1 MKNLILTF
9 SFLFAC
15 AMAWAH
21 PPGQVCTGHHEH
33 EVHSHEDHEE
43 GGHFFPIGQQH
54 VDQLGDR
61 HNHDNHNHDG
71 HNHSEELLQQYYD
84 SIYQQMEGDLDEV
97 SVTGRSTINSK
108 LSAGRVSTIGT
119 AELCRAA
126 CCNLSESFETNASV
140 DVSYADAATGAK
152 QIKLLGLSGI
162 YVQMLTENMSNF
174 GGLATLYGLGY
185 VPGAWLSSVSIS
197 KGTSSVVN
205 GAQGISGQINIEYK
219 KPQTSAPFSIN
230 FMANS
235 GARME
240 LNADGAFQI
249 NDHLSTM
256 VLGHVSNEQLVQED
270 GNGDGFLDMPL
281 SQMYHLINR
290 WNYAGHEYSAQW
302 GINGLYEDKQSGQL
316 LSIPNRYGIDMKT
329 IRAEAFTKHA
339 IELSHQYETSL
350 AFVGQ
355 GVYHQFNS
363 LYGNRLYNGTEGDLL
378 FKALVQSNLSKCGMH
393 SIKGGVSFSG
403 NWLTEQVEVLPTL
416 QTNNYVP
423 GIFAEYT
430 FNYHE
435 KWVVLAGIRAD
446 YSNLYGFYVT
456 PRLHLK
462 YMPIEQLVIRA
473 SAGKGYRTPHV
484 YAENSHY
491 FASSRALEVA
501 PNLRQEDAWNTGV
514 SISGDIPLGSK
525 TLSISADYYYTHFLN
540 QVVVDVDTDAHK
552 VLFYNSD
559 GAAAY
564 SHNVQVEAT
573 VEPVTGLSLTAAYK
587 YSDARSVTG
596 GELRQKALSSPHK
609 GLVTVSYKTQKS
621 GWQFDA
627 TWQINGG
634 GRMPLADANHS
645 LWEDT
650 YKPYHQLMAQVTKN
664 WDRWSLYVGAENMTN
679 YRQPN
684 PIIGAQDPWSSDFDA
699 TVIYGPLSGWKVYAG
714 FRFELAKD
722 K

>member
-1 MKNLILTF
+1 MKNLFLTV

-15 AMAWAH
+15 TMAWAH
-21 PPGQVCTGHHEH
+21 APGEPCNGHHDHHGH
-33 EVHSHEDHEE
+33 ESKVESPKAE
-43 GGHFFPIGQQH
+43 
-54 VDQLGDR
+54 V
-61 HNHDNHNHDG
+61 HDNHDGNSHDG
-71 HNHSEELLQQYYD
+71 HFDRLSDRHDDLLQQYYD
-84 SIYQQMEGDLDEV
+84 SIYSEMEGDLSEV
-97 SVTGRSTINSK
+97 SVTGRSTLNSK
-108 LSAGRVSTIGT
+108 LTPTRVTTIGT

-185 VPGAWLSSVSIS
+185 VPGAWLSSISIS
-197 KGTSSVVN
+197 KGTSSVIN

-219 KPQTSAPFSIN
+219 KPQNSEPFSIN

-270 GNGDGFLDMPL
+270 GNGDGFLDTPL
-281 SQMYHLINR
+281 TQLYHLINR

-302 GINGLYEDKQSGQL
+302 GVNALYEDRQSGQL
-316 LSIPNRYGIDMKT
+316 LSIPNRYGIDMQT

-339 IELSHQYETSL
+339 IELSHDYETSL

-355 GVYHQFNS
+355 GVYHQFDTQFGHRIN
-363 LYGNRLYNGTEGDLL
+363 NGKEGDFL
-378 FKALVQSNLSKCGMH
+378 FKALVQSNLTKCGMH
-393 SIKGGVSFSG
+393 AIKGGVSFSG
-403 NWLTEQVEVLPTL
+403 NWLTEQVEALPTL

-435 KWVVLAGIRAD
+435 KWVVLAGVRAD

-456 PRLHLK
+456 PRVHIK
-462 YMPIEQLVIRA
+462 YMPIEQFVVRA

-484 YAENSHY
+484 YAENNHY
-491 FASSRALEVA
+491 FASARQFEVA
-501 PNLRQEDAWNTGV
+501 ADLRQEEAWNTGV

-525 TLSISADYYYTHFLN
+525 TLTINADYYYTHFLN
-540 QVVVDVDTDAHK
+540 QVVVDTDADAHK
-552 VLFYNSD
+552 VLFYNSN
-559 GAAAY
+559 GAPAY

-573 VEPVTGLSLTAAYK
+573 VEPVTGLTFTAAYK
-587 YSDARSVTG
+587 YSDARSVTA
-596 GELRQKALSSPHK
+596 GELRQKALTSPHK
-609 GLVTVSYKTQKS
+609 GLVTASYKTPKS

-634 GRMPLADANHS
+634 GRMPLADAENPQ
-645 LWEDT
+645 WEAT
-650 YKPYHQLMAQVTKN
+650 YQPYHQLMAQITKN

-684 PIIGAQDPWSSDFDA
+684 PIISSDNPWSNDFDA
-699 TVIYGPLSGWKVYAG
+699 TVIYGPLGGWKVYAG
-714 FRFELAKD
+714 FRFSLAKAE
-722 K
+722 

>member
-1 MKNLILTF
+1 MKNLIFTL
-9 SFLFAC
+9 SLLFAFQ
-15 AMAWAH
+15 MAWAH
-21 PPGQVCTGHHEH
+21 PPGQKCTGHHHDSEVESPKSEVSHDEH
-33 EVHSHEDHEE
+33 S
-43 GGHFFPIGQQH
+43 
-54 VDQLGDR
+54 
-61 HNHDNHNHDG
+61 HDG
-71 HNHSEELLQQYYD
+71 HVNKLSDRHEHEGHNHTEDLLRQYYD
-84 SIYQQMEGDLDEV
+84 SIYNDMEGDLDEI
-97 SVTGRSTINSK
+97 SVTGRSTLNNK

-140 DVSYADAATGAK
+140 DVAYADAATGAK

-162 YVQMLTENMSNF
+162 YVQMLTENMGNF
-174 GGLATLYGLGY
+174 GGLVTLYGLGY

-393 SIKGGVSFSG
+393 AIKGGVSFSG

-430 FNYHE
+430 FNHHE

-456 PRLHLK
+456 PRLHIK

-634 GRMPLADANHS
+634 GRMPLADANHP
-645 LWEDT
+645 LWDET
-650 YKPYHQLMAQVTKN
+650 YKSYHQLMAQVTKN